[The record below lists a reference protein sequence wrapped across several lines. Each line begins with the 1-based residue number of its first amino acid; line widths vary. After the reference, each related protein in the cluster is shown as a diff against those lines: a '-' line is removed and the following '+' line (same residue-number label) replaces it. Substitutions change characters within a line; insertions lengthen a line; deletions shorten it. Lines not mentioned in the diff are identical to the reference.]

1 MAPSPI
7 HFSREMNRTFQ
18 NANLRDRTLAII
30 MFIGGGSLMS
40 LEIIAGLTIAP
51 FFGSSVFVWG
61 SVIGVFMGALSLGY
75 LVGGRLAERSQK
87 PRNLALMLLLSGLT
101 VLLIPWYG
109 GAVCRALLESQ
120 LPSSFSVALPF
131 AASLLLYFVPTALLG
146 MITPFAVRL
155 AARNLSGVGA
165 VVGSLYAW
173 NAFGSVTGGLATTF
187 ILSTLFGTRAI
198 HAGSALLLI
207 AASVVFW
214 IGVGDG
220 ATPPIVRH
228 APFRKKSRPFPGL
241 FTLVF
246 TCGVVMMSFEIIAGA
261 QIAPYF
267 GSSVFVWGSVI
278 STFLIAMTLG
288 YRWGGK
294 MVDRRPSVNRLVT
307 IVASAG
313 FLLLLLPMATPSV
326 CETVQSMPFGDRLNI
341 LRPLLASFFL
351 FFAPTMLLTM
361 IAPFAVKLSA
371 SEVDSVA
378 LLAGKLYG
386 LSTLGNVGG
395 ILLTVFLF
403 IPLIGKTHTLE
414 LTGAISIFS
423 ALFALFLHNRE
434 KHRSQPRLIPILLVA
449 ATAALVSV
457 AKPEA
462 TPLAD
467 AEERMVGETKG
478 WTIIQAKQHSEY
490 IVLRRLLDHAES
502 PYHTITV
509 FDEKSVE
516 PGQTL
521 VSEQGERFYVRFT
534 TSHGSRR
541 KLKFD
546 RFTQTSLFL
555 TDDGSALRRPYES
568 ASIYTDMLH
577 LPYVF
582 YPEVQ
587 DVLMIGGGAGAVP
600 MIFRQAYPVSIDV
613 VEIDPAVVKVAEKWF
628 GLKGDEKLSIFAQD
642 GRMFVHNAG
651 KEYDLIIIDVYTAG
665 DRIPFHLTT
674 REFLLEVKA
683 RLRPQ
688 GIVLINLISSLTGSK
703 SALFWAELKTF
714 QNVFGVDHVYVF
726 PESVSNSGPLET
738 SRNIMLIATG
748 PAQKHMTGSEITAS
762 ARRLVDEKRIPIPT
776 IPRHASNM
784 LDSKALSRIQRDAP
798 ILTDDYAPVDMMMMR
813 LD

>member
-1 MAPSPI
+1 MHP
-7 HFSREMNRTFQ
+7 SREISRTLQNRYLQ
-18 NANLRDRTLAII
+18 DRTLAVI
-30 MFIGGGSLMS
+30 MFIAGGSLMCV
-40 LEIIAGLTIAP
+40 EIIAGLTIAP

-75 LVGGRLAERSQK
+75 LAGGKIAERSQK

-101 VLLIPWYG
+101 VLLVPWYG
-109 GAVCRALLESQ
+109 GAVCRALLESH
-120 LPSSFSVALPF
+120 LPSSFSAVLPF
-131 AASLLLYFVPTALLG
+131 AASLLLYFAPTALLG

-155 AARNLSGVGA
+155 AATNLSGVGT

-173 NAFGSVTGGLATTF
+173 NTLGSVTGGLVTTF
-187 ILSTLFGTRAI
+187 VFSTFFGTRAI
-198 HAGSALLLI
+198 HAGSAVLLI
-207 AASVVFW
+207 AASIVLWVR
-214 IGVGDG
+214 VGEG
-220 ATPPIVRH
+220 AIQQTIRQT
-228 APFRKKSRPFPGL
+228 PFRKKSRSFPGL

-288 YRWGGK
+288 YRLGGK
-294 MVDRRPSVNRLVT
+294 IVDRRPSVNRLVT

-313 FLLLLLPMATPSV
+313 FLLLLLPMITPGV
-326 CETVQSMPFGDRLNI
+326 CEAIQAMPFGERLNI
-341 LRPLLASFFL
+341 LRPLLVSFFL
-351 FFAPTMLLTM
+351 FFAPTMLLAM
-361 IAPFAVKLSA
+361 IAPFAVRLSA
-371 SEVDSVA
+371 SEVESVGV
-378 LLAGKLYG
+378 LAGKLYG

-395 ILLTVFLF
+395 VFLTVFLL
-403 IPLIGKTHTLE
+403 IPLIGKTHSLE
-414 LTGAISIFS
+414 LTGTIAIFS

-434 KHRSQPRLIPILLVA
+434 KHRPQRLLISALLVA

-462 TPLAD
+462 APLAD

-478 WTIIQAKQHSEY
+478 WAIIQAKQHNEY
-490 IVLRRLLDHAES
+490 IVLRRLLDHTES

-509 FDEKSVE
+509 FDEKSVD

-521 VSEQGERFYVRFT
+521 VSEHGERFYVRFT
-534 TSHGSRR
+534 ASHGSRR

-555 TDDGSALRRPYES
+555 ADDGNALRRPYES

-582 YPEVQ
+582 YPELH

-628 GLKGDEKLSIFAQD
+628 ELKGDERLRIFAQD

-651 KEYDLIIIDVYTAG
+651 KEYDLVIIDVYTAG

-726 PESVSNSGPLET
+726 PESISNSGPLED

-748 PAQKHMTGSEITAS
+748 SAHKHMTGSEITAS
-762 ARRLVDEKRIPIPT
+762 ARRLVDEKRIPIPS

-784 LDSKALSRIQRDAP
+784 IDSKGLSRIQRDAP

>member
-1 MAPSPI
+1 MLS
-7 HFSREMNRTFQ
+7 SREISRTPQ
-18 NANLRDRTLAII
+18 NASLNDGTLAII
-30 MFIGGGSLMS
+30 MVIAGGALMC

-75 LVGGRLAERSQK
+75 VAGGKIAGRSQK
-87 PRNLALMLLLSGLT
+87 PGNLALMLLSSGLT
-101 VLLIPWYG
+101 VLLVPWCG
-109 GAVCRALLESQ
+109 GAVCRALLESH
-120 LPSSFSVALPF
+120 LPASFSSVLPF
-131 AASLLLYFVPTALLG
+131 VAALVLYFAPTALLG

-155 AARNLSGVGA
+155 GTRNLSGVGT

-173 NAFGSVTGGLATTF
+173 NALGSVTGGLATTF

-198 HAGSALLLI
+198 HAGCALLLVV
-207 AASVVFW
+207 AS
-214 IGVGDG
+214 
-220 ATPPIVRH
+220 IVLWMRVPRAVTQEIIRQ
-228 APFRKKSRPFPGL
+228 APKRKEYRSFPGL

-246 TCGVVMMSFEIIAGA
+246 TCGVVMMSFQIIAGA

-288 YRWGGK
+288 YRLGGK
-294 MVDRRPSVNRLVT
+294 MVDRQPSVNRLVT

-313 FLLLLLPMATPSV
+313 FLLLLLPMVTPGV
-326 CETVQSMPFGDRLNI
+326 CEAIQAMPFGERLNI
-341 LRPLLASFFL
+341 LRPLLVSLFL
-351 FFAPTMLLTM
+351 FFAPTMLLAM
-361 IAPFAVKLSA
+361 IAPFAVRLSA
-371 SEVDSVA
+371 SEVESVG

-395 ILLTVFLF
+395 VLLTVFLL
-403 IPLIGKTHTLE
+403 IPLIGKTHALE
-414 LTGAISIFS
+414 LTGTISILS

-434 KHRSQPRLIPILLVA
+434 KHRPQRLLISALLVA

-457 AKPEA
+457 AKPDA
-462 TPLAD
+462 APLAD

-478 WTIIQAKQHSEY
+478 WAIIQAKQHNEY
-490 IVLRRLLDHAES
+490 IVLRRLLDHTES
-502 PYHTITV
+502 PYHTISV
-509 FDEKSVE
+509 FDEKSVD

-521 VSEQGERFYVRFT
+521 VSESGERFYVRFT
-534 TSHGSRR
+534 ASHGSRR

-546 RFTQTSLFL
+546 HFTQTSLFL
-555 TDDGSALRRPYES
+555 ADDGSTLRRPFES

-582 YPEVQ
+582 YPELQ

-600 MIFRQAYPVSIDV
+600 MIFRQTYPVSIDV

-628 GLKGDEKLSIFAQD
+628 ELKGDEKLSVFAQD
-642 GRMFVHNAG
+642 GRMFVHNTSKA
-651 KEYDLIIIDVYTAG
+651 YDLVIIDVYTAG

-683 RLRPQ
+683 KLRPQ
-688 GIVLINLISSLTGSK
+688 GIVLINLISSLTGAK
-703 SALFWAELKTF
+703 SDLFWAELKTF
-714 QNVFGVDHVYVF
+714 QNVFGADHVYVF
-726 PESVSNSGPLET
+726 PESISNPGPLQD

-748 PAQKHMTGSEITAS
+748 PARQHMTGSEITAS
-762 ARRLVDEKRIPIPT
+762 ARRLVVEKKILIPT

-784 LDSKALSRIQRDAP
+784 IDSKGLSRIQRDAP